1 MDEQETR
8 DKSNFLTWYAGADI
22 DDIKKAARIN
32 KPKLLELLNKY
43 QIEIE
48 IIDIQ
53 LNRASLNAYQPY
65 K

>member
-8 DKSNFLTWYAGADI
+8 DKHNFLTWYSGADI

-43 QIEIE
+43 QIQVEL
-48 IIDIQ
+48 IDIA
-53 LNRASLNAYQPY
+53 RGGR
-65 K
+65 